1 MSETIYGLDGETTL
15 RSVLYDLNI
24 QKLLD
29 IQDPESLT
37 DEEKIEH
44 FNYIL
49 KNVDLKRK
57 SKTIFLS
64 DIDVEIDEDD
74 AFTVLSDSD
83 MINSLERDGWIIEH
97 KSNKEDETN
106 FTYNEN
112 DLFEDFKKLLNKYKY
127 WELKQKFKELL

>member
-1 MSETIYGLDGETTL
+1 MSETIYGLEGKTTL
-15 RSVLYDLNI
+15 EDVLYDLNI
-24 QKLLD
+24 QKLLN

-37 DEEKIEH
+37 DEDKIEH

-57 SKTIFLS
+57 NKTIFLS
-64 DIDVEIDEDD
+64 DIDVNIDKDD
-74 AFTVLSDSD
+74 AFNVLSDSD
-83 MINSLERDGWIIEH
+83 MINSLEKDGWIIKH
-97 KSNKEDETN
+97 KSNKEHETN

-127 WELKQKFKELL
+127 WDLKQKFKELL